1 MKKQLILKTVACLV
15 MMLSVAMNA
24 FADSHR
30 YAGSYENGRTFMKSK
45 FYGVI
50 EKMPSNMVGNWIISG
65 RKIKVTPYTKIEE
78 DDGPLRVGAYVEVEG
93 YNDLKTFTA
102 TEIEVEN

>member
-1 MKKQLILKTVACLV
+1 MKKQLILKTVACLLMV
-15 MMLSVAMNA
+15 LSVATHV

-30 YAGSYENGRTFMKSK
+30 YAGNYESGGVRMESK

-50 EKMPSNMVGNWIISG
+50 EKMPPNMVGTWVISG

-78 DDGPLRVGAYVEVEG
+78 EDGPLRVGAYVEVEG